1 MKKIL
6 PKPKLLP
13 IRVSIVIESKAGIK
27 IENIHIK
34 PYDNINDLFKVVE
47 EYLAL
52 RGDPI
57 LDWNKGAI

>member
-1 MKKIL
+1 MKKIM

-13 IRVSIVIESKAGIK
+13 IRINVAIESKPGLK
-27 IENIHIK
+27 LENIHIK
-34 PYDNINDLFKVVE
+34 PYDNINDLFKIIE
-47 EYLAL
+47 EYFAM